1 MAKEIANAGDK
12 LDVKMAGP
20 GIEDMN
26 MAIPAGKFDMACWET
41 GPDGQPRQV
50 WAQRAHNGVVKQGL
64 AMLGNVGLAGQRAT
78 TNGPFMFLHSGAFNS
93 TYAWAQISASQVGGY
108 SASLLPIA
116 LSSTDATATLWTGS
130 TNFVFSNAGTLTV
143 NGAGFVFFSSASAAT
158 NAANSSDFKLYNI
171 GTFTAAQNVQSNNTL
186 SVTVSLVINTTA

>member
-1 MAKEIANAGDK
+1 MAKEMAAAGDK
-12 LDVKMAGP
+12 LAVAVAGP
-20 GIEDMN
+20 GHDDQN

-41 GPDGQPRQV
+41 GPDGKPRQV
-50 WAQRAHNGVVKQGL
+50 WAARAHNGVVKQGL
-64 AMLGNVGLAGQRAT
+64 AMLGNIGLAAQRAT
-78 TNGPFMFLHSGAFNS
+78 TNGPFMFLHNGAFNS
-93 TYAWAQISASQVGGY
+93 TYAWAQISASHVGGY
-108 SASLLPIA
+108 SASLLPVA
-116 LSSTDATATLWTGS
+116 LASTDATATLWTAS

-143 NGAGFVFFSSASAAT
+143 NGAGFVYFSSASAAT